1 MILTPVFP
9 EAQTAIALDGADAR
23 DRLTELYRPPAE
35 DWLRLNLVGSVSGSA
50 TGSDGTSE
58 TLTNP
63 ADRLLLGVIR
73 MLADVVLVGAQSVR
87 AEGYF
92 VPRRAALA
100 IVTSS
105 GDLTGHRITSTGQR
119 GPLLVLCPASAE
131 KRARETI
138 GDENAKVIVVADEAG
153 SLAAADIVAALRDA
167 GLRSIVSEGG
177 PHLAARLLHGGVVDE
192 LCLSTSP
199 VLNGA
204 NIPLFGSSE
213 FAGRA
218 LTLRSLMVDSASG
231 VYARWAIEAAN

>member
-1 MILTPVFP
+1 
-9 EAQTAIALDGADAR
+9 ALDGADAR

-218 LTLRSLMVDSASG
+218 LSLRSLMVDSASG